1 MIQFDL
7 KGFELKDIE
16 KKIFDE
22 AVLITA
28 LINSRKGKIT
38 PEMALLLS
46 MWENLKAKTDEN
58 GYISLY
64 VSLIN
69 GGLTDHNLDGFIKR
83 IKEKYSNLIE
93 DRFKN

>member
-38 PEMALLLS
+38 PEMVLLLS

-64 VSLIN
+64 VGLIN
-69 GGLTDHNLDGFIKR
+69 GGLTDHNLEGFIKR